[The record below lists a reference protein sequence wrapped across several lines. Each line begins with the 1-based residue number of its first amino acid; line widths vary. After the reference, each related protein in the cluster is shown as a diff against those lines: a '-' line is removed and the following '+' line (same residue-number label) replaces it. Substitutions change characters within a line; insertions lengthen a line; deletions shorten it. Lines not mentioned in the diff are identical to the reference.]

1 MGENMP
7 TSKKNNSLERTR
19 TVSDSLL
26 ESDVINGMRTGEL
39 PSPTRLGN
47 SLYYRMRMTGTGAVW
62 RSDGGDT
69 FRDPSKYINQEF
81 VSACIGIPLVMD
93 HPESGRIGP
102 DDKIIGT
109 TVAAYTYST
118 DGQSPEVW
126 VIARVIDGYAQEA
139 LLTEV
144 LSTSPSVIVGD
155 SPDGF
160 SEGAPLVIDH
170 LAVVPQGVWDMGGP
184 PVGIDQQILINDS
197 QSTNE
202 VSNMTPDQLDAHIE
216 ALVTQKLQAA
226 LAAHSAKTEADSATD
241 LNPPAVAPQAVMADE
256 TTQTHGVTDPGHSH
270 SISDPGH
277 SHGVT
282 MPDCE
287 PGSTG
292 SQTVADAEV
301 KADYSAE
308 KAEEKVEVK
317 ADSEDMVDSEVKP
330 DSDEAPKGED
340 GKPEVKADAD
350 EASKDEPKTETK
362 ADDAEPVADS
372 DEEDEMT
379 QNSQLAALQAQVEV
393 LTKALAG
400 QSTLS
405 DAEAAEMGAARLH
418 ADAAMRGA
426 GKPAMQP
433 FPGEKVMAYRKRV
446 INELKC
452 HSTTLKDADVS
463 TIADSASL
471 SLIEKQVFADAAAY
485 ARSGAGIPQGQLVG
499 NKRVTETGHTV
510 TEYNGS
516 VRAWTQETDLPAK
529 RAFRV

>member
-1 MGENMP
+1 MP
-7 TSKKNNSLERTR
+7 TSKIINSLERTR

-126 VIARVIDGYAQEA
+126 VISRVLDGSAQEA

-256 TTQTHGVTDPGHSH
+256 TTQTQGITPLA
-270 SISDPGH
+270 
-277 SHGVT
+277 
-282 MPDCE
+282 DCE
-287 PGSTG
+287 PGSSG
-292 SQTVADAEV
+292 SQTVADAE
-301 KADYSAE
+301 
-308 KAEEKVEVK
+308 EVK
-317 ADSEDMVDSEVKP
+317 ADSEVKADYSEAKAEVNPDPDDKVKADSDDLVDSA
-330 DSDEAPKGED
+330 DD
-340 GKPEVKADAD
+340 KPEVKADSD
-350 EASKDEPKTETK
+350 EKDESKDETKTETK

-379 QNSQLAALQAQVEV
+379 QNSQLAALQAQVEI

-405 DAEAAEMGAARLH
+405 DSESADIGAARLH
-418 ADAAMRGA
+418 ADSAMQSL

-433 FPGEKVMAYRKRV
+433 FPGEKSLAYRKRV
-446 INELKC
+446 INAIKC
-452 HSTTLKDADVS
+452 HSATMKDADVS
-463 TIADSASL
+463 TIADSATL
-471 SLIEKQVFADAAAY
+471 SLIEKQVFADAAAF
-485 ARSGAGIPQGQLVG
+485 ARSGADIPKNTLRSR
-499 NKRVTETGHTV
+499 KIVTESGHTKI
-510 TEYNGS
+510 EYDGAP
-516 VRAWTQETDLPAK
+516 RAWTQETDLPAT

>member
-1 MGENMP
+1 MP
-7 TSKKNNSLERTR
+7 TSKSNNSLERTR
-19 TVSDSLL
+19 TISDSLL
-26 ESDVINGMRTGEL
+26 ESDVINGMRTGGL

-93 HPESGRIGP
+93 HPASGRIGP

-109 TVAAYTYST
+109 TVAAYTYT
-118 DGQSPEVW
+118 AAGQPPEVW
-126 VIARVIDGYAQEA
+126 VIARVINGDAQDA

-170 LAVVPQGVWDMGGP
+170 LAVCAVGVWDHQQEP
-184 PVGIDQQILINDS
+184 SGIDQDILLNDS
-197 QSTNE
+197 KSTNE
-202 VSNMTPDQLDAHIE
+202 VSMTPEELDAKID
-216 ALVTQKLQAA
+216 AIVAQKLKAA
-226 LAAHSAKTEADSATD
+226 LEAHSAKTEADSATD
-241 LNPPAVAPQAVMADE
+241 LNPPAVAPQAVMADD
-256 TTQTHGVTDPGHSH
+256 TTQTSDPGHSH
-270 SISDPGH
+270 SIGAPAAL
-277 SHGVT
+277 
-282 MPDCE
+282 PDCE

-292 SQTVADAEV
+292 SQTVADAD
-301 KADYSAE
+301 A
-308 KAEEKVEVK
+308 
-317 ADSEDMVDSEVKP
+317 
-330 DSDEAPKGED
+330 
-340 GKPEVKADAD
+340 EVKADAEEVKAD
-350 EASKDEPKTETK
+350 AEDKPESEDKPEGKEVKADAEEAPKDEPKTETK

-405 DAEAAEMGAARLH
+405 DAEAAEMGTARLH
-418 ADAAMRGA
+418 ADSALRSA
-426 GKPAMQP
+426 GKAAMQP
-433 FPGEKVMAYRKRV
+433 FPGEKVLAYRKRV

-452 HSTTLKDADVS
+452 HSDSLKNADVS
-463 TIADSASL
+463 TIADSATL
-471 SLIEKQVFADAAAY
+471 SLIEKQVFADAAAF
-485 ARSGAGIPQGQLVG
+485 ARSGAGIPKNTLRKTKEVL
-499 NKRVTETGHTV
+499 ESGHTRI
-510 TEYNGS
+510 TYDGAP
-516 VRAWTQETDLPAK
+516 RAWLQETDLPAV
-529 RAFRV
+529 RVGRV